1 MTLKEQIRIA
11 LGIDTPATKLAYQDK
26 LVDGTIIT
34 SEADELIEGSDVS
47 VLTEDGTTI
56 PLPVGEYETE
66 SGVKFS
72 VVEEGVVA
80 EIMAEED
87 ETEEEAPAEEE
98 APVEEEVEAAREPKK
113 IKESRELEF
122 VSELSSAVKEMMSK
136 MQTEIDELRAVVE
149 GNTVTSEEE
158 IVSLS
163 KQLAELE
170 KAPGA
175 NPVQASKFKKAPP
188 VKVELTSNQ
197 YRALSSKEKFWYNIN
212 KN

>member
-11 LGIDTPATKLAYQDK
+11 LGIDTPETKLAYQDK

-34 SEADELIEGSDVS
+34 SEADELVEGSDVS

-80 EIMAEED
+80 EIITED
-87 ETEEEAPAEEE
+87 EETEEAPADEE
-98 APVEEEVEAAREPKK
+98 APVEEEEVEASREPKK

-122 VSELSSAVKEMMSK
+122 VSELSKAVKEMMTK
-136 MQTEIDELRAVVE
+136 MQSEIDDLRDIVE
-149 GNTVTSEEE
+149 GKTATAEEE
-158 IVSLS
+158 VVSLS
-163 KQLAELE
+163 KQVAELE

-175 NPVQASKFKKAPP
+175 NPVRASKFKKTAP

>member
-1 MTLKEQIRIA
+1 MTLKEQIRVA
-11 LGIDTPATKLAYQDK
+11 LGIDTPGTKLAYQDK

-80 EIMAEED
+80 EIITED
-87 ETEEEAPAEEE
+87 EEAEVVEE

-136 MQTEIDELRAVVE
+136 MQSQIDDLRDIVE
-149 GNTVTSEEE
+149 GKAVTSDEE
-158 IVSLS
+158 IVNLS

-175 NPVQASKFKKAPP
+175 NPVQTSKFKKAPS